1 MARILMEFF
10 GEEYTENTAPL
21 LYEDFDRVIFFSFEG
36 EGPGSRA
43 REVIESLLPEK
54 FGAEVFFVTVADKTL
69 SGAYRAIY
77 EMMRGEDEFVFDLT
91 GGSQIF
97 SAAVGIFVCGDAGNI
112 KVVSNDVKNGV
123 QYTQFP
129 EYTPNYPK
137 HTFRVDE
144 LISLSGGLVI
154 SSSVTYDRIKSSAAL
169 RTEIMRMWDCVKS
182 VPSDWNRFCSM
193 TNYREGSRV
202 KRKLSR
208 ADDKKTVERITGLL
222 RRRGVI
228 KNDSLYVDE
237 KGRTLLQYELS
248 PRAATIEMYEKSGT
262 VLELYA
268 CLALGECGSFYDV
281 RTGVVLDLDGL
292 ITKKRGDPVNEIDVT
307 AVYKN
312 RPVLVSCKNCKPTK
326 EHLYE
331 ILTMSDQYGGRY
343 AVPVL
348 VCSEPAFDPV
358 IERAAE
364 MGVTLIDNVN
374 DTPLKKLKE
383 ILSKKFPV

>member
-10 GEEYTENTAPL
+10 GDEYTENTAPL
-21 LYEDFDRVIFFSFEG
+21 LYGDFDRVIYFSFEG

-43 REVIESLLPEK
+43 REVIESLVPEK

-77 EMMRGEDEFVFDLT
+77 ETMCGQDEFVFDLT

-129 EYTPNYPK
+129 EYAPNYPK

-193 TNYREGSRV
+193 TNFREGNCV

-208 ADDKKTVERITGLL
+208 ADDRKTVERITGLL

-237 KGRTLLQYELS
+237 KGRTFLQYELS
-248 PRAATIEMYEKSGT
+248 PRAATAELYEKSGT

-268 CLALGECGSFYDV
+268 CLALGECGSFSDV
-281 RTGVVLDLDGL
+281 RTGVMLDLDGL

-358 IERAAE
+358 TERAAE
-364 MGVTLIDNVN
+364 MGVTLIDNAN